1 MPAGVPI
8 SAMDPACQ
16 ALSASSALMDLVRSI
31 RKKPDHPELSLGRC
45 PEFAGVP
52 QKWRAELRALHRS
65 PHYPELSR
73 CRGL

>member
-1 MPAGVPI
+1 
-8 SAMDPACQ
+8 
-16 ALSASSALMDLVRSI
+16 MDLVRSI